1 MRPVFET
8 ISYSNIAYHDV
19 KIKDTLSTIHTSS
32 NGQYSSVY
40 TYWELFRSRVQLDRS
55 LVDPGSTQD
64 RSRIDPRSIQIRNP
78 VSIQGRSW
86 IAFGS
91 IQGRF
96 GIDPGSIQGR
106 TRVDPGSTQDF
117 HTYFYLRTSKPKKG
131 KKAIVSPIRTKG
143 FSQYRNPDGLS
154 CDPTPGTGHPVP
166 VPRANASRSRC
177 SPTGR
182 TLDQASFRRHGREH
196 VSRKGPSCIRSHF
209 ASRPEFRFTIRS
221 VVYVMLKA
229 HPETYKA
236 YDHNMVT

>member
-19 KIKDTLSTIHTSS
+19 TIKYTQSTIHTSS
-32 NGQYSSVY
+32 NGQYSSAY
-40 TYWELFRSRVQLDRS
+40 IYWELFRSRVQLDRS

-64 RSRIDPRSIQIRNP
+64 RSRIDPRSIQIRDP

-86 IAFGS
+86 IAFGT

-96 GIDPGSIQGR
+96 GIDPGSLLGR
-106 TRVDPGSTQDF
+106 SRVDPGISA
-117 HTYFYLRTSKPKKG
+117 HPNLKKG

-182 TLDQASFRRHGREH
+182 TS
-196 VSRKGPSCIRSHF
+196 PSDPRATSWNKPPS
-209 ASRPEFRFTIRS
+209 AGT
-221 VVYVMLKA
+221 VV
-229 HPETYKA
+229 
-236 YDHNMVT
+236 NM

>member
-1 MRPVFET
+1 MRPWLETLLIFET

-40 TYWELFRSRVQLDRS
+40 IYWELFRSRVQLDRS

-64 RSRIDPRSIQIRNP
+64 RSRIDPRSIQIRDP

-91 IQGRF
+91 IQCRF

-143 FSQYRNPDGLS
+143 FSQYRNLDGLS

-177 SPTGR
+177 SPTCR
-182 TLDQASFRRHGREH
+182 TSPSDTRAT
-196 VSRKGPSCIRSHF
+196 SRNKPPS
-209 ASRPEFRFTIRS
+209 AGT
-221 VVYVMLKA
+221 VV
-229 HPETYKA
+229 
-236 YDHNMVT
+236 NM